1 MKNAVALLVE
11 KKLEQFQDPTD
22 LKIYKDE
29 ILRLQKEVEDI
40 RAAQAPQLAE
50 LQAEIMKREQ
60 IFQSFQIDSQKRL
73 EEMRHAFHEF
83 EAVRK
88 EYLRLQEENLH
99 LKEYAQEETEHHE
112 ALVNELRKAAEQQ
125 KIALEKK
132 QRYIAKLEGK
142 VRDLMYEIRS
152 LLQLEMPLEESE
164 IEAVEEPKPLSSLS
178 LSHPFDL
185 SSQLQRYVDMAQ
197 SLTGLSY
204 AEGKPSRFMD
214 LTPHTFAIDQR
225 RLFDSLND
233 ETAGILFLFSQVE
246 MKFVFVSKGV
256 KTFLGWSPEKFM
268 KEFPHLVLEGYSEWR
283 EALGKIHGVKE
294 AKLDLNIQ
302 SRSGSTHNFE
312 CMMKMLTS
320 GPFTL
325 HILGILVP

>member
-1 MKNAVALLVE
+1 MQKAVALLVE
-11 KKLEQFQDPTD
+11 KKLEQFQDPAD

-29 ILRLQKEVEDI
+29 IVRLQKEVDTI
-40 RAAQAPQLAE
+40 RAAQAPQIAHLE
-50 LQAEIMKREQ
+50 TEILKRNQTFESFQAE
-60 IFQSFQIDSQKRL
+60 SQKRL

-83 EAVRK
+83 EEVRK
-88 EYLRLQEENLH
+88 EYLKLQEENLR
-99 LKEYAQEETEHHE
+99 LKEYVREEMEHNEAVAQEFQKVTQE
-112 ALVNELRKAAEQQ
+112 Q

-152 LLQLEMPLEESE
+152 LLQLEMPIEEADAE
-164 IEAVEEPKPLSSLS
+164 LPEEYKTPSLPIS
-178 LSHPFDL
+178 PPFDF
-185 SSQLQRYVDMAQ
+185 SSQLQRYVEMAQ

-204 AEGKPSRFMD
+204 AEGKPSRFTD

-233 ETAGILFLFSQVE
+233 ETGGIVFLFSQVE
-246 MKFVFVSKGV
+246 MKFVFANRGV
-256 KTFLGWSPEKFM
+256 KTFLGWSPEKFI

-294 AKLDLNIQ
+294 AKVHLKIQ
-302 SRSGSTHNFE
+302 SKSGSSHSFD
-312 CMMKMLTS
+312 CLMKMLTS

-325 HILGILVP
+325 HIIGILYSK